1 MKIRKKKLS
10 TNNLFNPYI
19 HILFFISI
27 ALLANIPNGLNW
39 NHGKELYVPETL
51 YLHFLYVVFFLL
63 GYVFFQKKKIAIDRS
78 IQHDKSKVHVR
89 YIVVYTFCL
98 ILFLFKFFKT
108 GDMPIVSD
116 DSFLRQRANALGGY
130 VDYPTKLLNFLA
142 IYGFYLY
149 KKTKIKKYLLFV
161 VIGITINILF
171 ANRGF
176 TVLILI
182 GIFMVYFHK
191 RKNTFATVLYTSIVV
206 VFIFLTIALVQ
217 IARHGIE
224 NIYSGS
230 FLNPVQIALWIVHGD
245 LVGPTQ
251 RGAYLIQNYI
261 HAGDLNGNYTLG
273 SFLSIV
279 IPNYTSHGAVMINE
293 QFIGAKSAQSIAIPY
308 SLFVDFGWMYLVIAT
323 LTGAVSSVIYKF
335 SLQDNSSF
343 FLILYIALY
352 YNLLW
357 SIRSGILVIDPILIY
372 CGCGL
377 LFVIGY
383 RSKHRLVKYFVD
395 ILRILYVF
403 SMAISIVA
411 LIIRF

>member
-1 MKIRKKKLS
+1 
-10 TNNLFNPYI
+10 
-19 HILFFISI
+19 
-27 ALLANIPNGLNW
+27 
-39 NHGKELYVPETL
+39 
-51 YLHFLYVVFFLL
+51 
-63 GYVFFQKKKIAIDRS
+63 
-78 IQHDKSKVHVR
+78 
-89 YIVVYTFCL
+89 
-98 ILFLFKFFKT
+98 
-108 GDMPIVSD
+108 
-116 DSFLRQRANALGGY
+116 
-130 VDYPTKLLNFLA
+130 
-142 IYGFYLY
+142 
-149 KKTKIKKYLLFV
+149 
-161 VIGITINILF
+161 
-171 ANRGF
+171 
-176 TVLILI
+176 
-182 GIFMVYFHK
+182 
-191 RKNTFATVLYTSIVV
+191 
-206 VFIFLTIALVQ
+206 
-217 IARHGIE
+217 
-224 NIYSGS
+224 
-230 FLNPVQIALWIVHGD
+230 
-245 LVGPTQ
+245 
-251 RGAYLIQNYI
+251 
-261 HAGDLNGNYTLG
+261 
-273 SFLSIV
+273 V